1 MNRKERLELVRRM
14 MWDNRQISLTEIAKA
29 SNVSLRTT
37 YRDMHSLLSHPT
49 ISKAQPVY
57 PTQAAPFA
65 TN

>member
-14 MWDNRQISLTEIAKA
+14 MWDNRQVSLLEIAKA

-49 ISKAQPVY
+49 ISKQQPSFQNQ
-57 PTQAAPFA
+57 QASFS
-65 TN
+65 N